1 MGIETMYSVNVS
13 QVATVSF
20 EGVISDIG
28 SKDPLSFATVQ
39 LLHGDEVHSV
49 LSKDNGVFSFPSVHP
64 GDYILRITYVG
75 YDRYEKRVTLK
86 RDTKLTVKM
95 APPGNSLNEIVVT
108 ARESQG
114 LVSSS
119 KINREMMTHLQPTS
133 FSDLL
138 ELLPGNISKTPSM
151 GQVNSI
157 QLRETGTLN
166 SSGEQYSNPDYA
178 ITSLGTLFL
187 VDGAPLNGDANLQY
201 IPGGTSS
208 DGTSPESLRNM
219 TNKGVDMRTL
229 TTDDIESVEI
239 VRGIPSAE
247 YGNLTSGMVNIKRVR
262 KATPLTARFK
272 ADEYSKLFS
281 VGKGFTVPNHDFTLN
296 VDGGF
301 LDSKV
306 DPRNNLEN
314 YKRVNFS
321 VRISKLWKRDKWEMT
336 WTPSA
341 DYTGSFDNVKTDPD
355 LSYQKIDKYKSS
367 YNRASLTNNF
377 KWTFPRLKWIKT
389 VNLDASVSAQSDQ
402 LKRTKLISPQ
412 RATVAPTGKEPGV
425 HDGTYLFSEYV
436 ADYLCD
442 GKPVNAFLKAKGEF
456 GWEGAKYR
464 LNAKAGGEW
473 NYSKNF
479 GKGQVYDLSHPIS
492 TSWGARP
499 RAYSDIPAL
508 QNLSF
513 FLEGNTLFLLGKNK
527 LELQVG
533 ARSVTQIGMSE
544 RYLLQ
549 GKPYID
555 PRANAQ
561 WSFPAIPVAGRD
573 LHISISGG
581 YGVTTKMPT
590 LDYLYP
596 DLWYNDIVQLNYYDV
611 NKPLEY
617 SRVNIITY
625 IEDITNYDLKPA
637 RNHKWEVRGDIS
649 FEGNRLS
656 VTYFHENLTSG
667 FRTSS
672 FYAPFSYR
680 KYDHSAVDASG
691 LQGPPALEDIPY
703 TDMKALNGYR
713 QSANGSRI
721 DKQGIEFQFTSQRI
735 SALRTAV
742 VINGAWFRSVYTNS
756 RPMFETV
763 ADVVDNRPVS
773 EEYVGLYDWNDGRV
787 NEQFNTNFQLDTQ
800 IPEWGL
806 IFSTS
811 VQCMWFVS
819 TRVMWKNGI
828 PVSYMAAS
836 DGKLYPYTE
845 ESAADPKLQ
854 FLIKTYNGD
863 LYKKQTIPT
872 AVYVNLKATKT
883 IGKWLRLSLFA
894 NRILDYLPS
903 YKMNGLLIRRNV
915 DPYFGME
922 LNFTL

>member
-95 APPGNSLNEIVVT
+95 APSGNSLNEIVVT

-625 IEDITNYDLKPA
+625 IMI
-637 RNHKWEVRGDIS
+637 
-649 FEGNRLS
+649 
-656 VTYFHENLTSG
+656 
-667 FRTSS
+667 
-672 FYAPFSYR
+672 
-680 KYDHSAVDASG
+680 
-691 LQGPPALEDIPY
+691 
-703 TDMKALNGYR
+703 
-713 QSANGSRI
+713 
-721 DKQGIEFQFTSQRI
+721 
-735 SALRTAV
+735 
-742 VINGAWFRSVYTNS
+742 
-756 RPMFETV
+756 
-763 ADVVDNRPVS
+763 
-773 EEYVGLYDWNDGRV
+773 
-787 NEQFNTNFQLDTQ
+787 
-800 IPEWGL
+800 
-806 IFSTS
+806 
-811 VQCMWFVS
+811 
-819 TRVMWKNGI
+819 
-828 PVSYMAAS
+828 
-836 DGKLYPYTE
+836 
-845 ESAADPKLQ
+845 
-854 FLIKTYNGD
+854 
-863 LYKKQTIPT
+863 
-872 AVYVNLKATKT
+872 
-883 IGKWLRLSLFA
+883 
-894 NRILDYLPS
+894 
-903 YKMNGLLIRRNV
+903 
-915 DPYFGME
+915 
-922 LNFTL
+922 